1 MALLDDAARPRP
13 RAGCL
18 LALGA
23 ACAALAY
30 VGAGARDGGAT
41 LSLAVGAAAGAERFA
56 LPDPATVV
64 VAPLDDR
71 FALAGGEEYFSMTGR
86 LLDRQVATE
95 THAVFDE
102 VLTEAEAWEA
112 LSVADFR
119 AHCAN
124 VTFGYCGRSTCHIDG
139 AKESSTCGCKKIVN
153 GAGSIGFN
161 SRNAYLI
168 RSALVRRA
176 LYEITVL
183 NESSYFVNTVCGAI
197 KNKRFWHE
205 AGFDSDFGSMS
216 DADYG
221 GYWAMVDLDC
231 PTSNVEYNF
240 AYCDGAPCDI
250 AQAGGTAAFDA
261 NYDSMC
267 ICPYASANATSV
279 LHEHITDAT
288 AANCS
293 EIETGVGDCAIQRT
307 VKVGTFGE
315 DSSRKSV
322 MEMYAAIKSASYLK
336 GGKSCPTISFNN
348 VSFPPSLFPTLSVEP
363 THVPTTHVPTMCP
376 TPYPS
381 PLPTTSGPSYAPTSC
396 PSPAPT
402 TSAPSYIPSPGP
414 SPIPSTA
421 GPTGLPSP
429 VPSTAV
435 PSTATPSYAPSAM
448 PTTAAPSGAPSYGP
462 SPQPTTPKPSTR
474 PTSAMPS
481 PRPTHHT
488 DKPTSPPTSV
498 PSPRPTHPTD
508 APSIA
513 PSPRPTHPTSA
524 PSTEVPSP
532 RPTHRKDPTAAPS
545 GLPSPRPTYHTVRP
559 TSWSYSYY
567 HDDDDD

>member
-1 MALLDDAARPRP
+1 MPTALLDDAARPRP

-64 VAPLDDR
+64 VEPLDDR

-183 NESSYFVNTVCGAI
+183 NETSYFVNTVCGAI

-216 DADYG
+216 VPLRLGPG
-221 GYWAMVDLDC
+221 G
-231 PTSNVEYNF
+231 F
-240 AYCDGAPCDI
+240 AGRRRGAR
-250 AQAGGTAAFDA
+250 
-261 NYDSMC
+261 S
-267 ICPYASANATSV
+267 
-279 LHEHITDAT
+279 
-288 AANCS
+288 
-293 EIETGVGDCAIQRT
+293 GVRARLALGRP
-307 VKVGTFGE
+307 G
-315 DSSRKSV
+315 V
-322 MEMYAAIKSASYLK
+322 MELLCSLK
-336 GGKSCPTISFNN
+336 KLVVLLQGRRGHGRQF
-348 VSFPPSLFPTLSVEP
+348 
-363 THVPTTHVPTMCP
+363 
-376 TPYPS
+376 
-381 PLPTTSGPSYAPTSC
+381 
-396 PSPAPT
+396 
-402 TSAPSYIPSPGP
+402 
-414 SPIPSTA
+414 
-421 GPTGLPSP
+421 
-429 VPSTAV
+429 
-435 PSTATPSYAPSAM
+435 
-448 PTTAAPSGAPSYGP
+448 
-462 SPQPTTPKPSTR
+462 
-474 PTSAMPS
+474 
-481 PRPTHHT
+481 
-488 DKPTSPPTSV
+488 
-498 PSPRPTHPTD
+498 
-508 APSIA
+508 
-513 PSPRPTHPTSA
+513 
-524 PSTEVPSP
+524 
-532 RPTHRKDPTAAPS
+532 
-545 GLPSPRPTYHTVRP
+545 
-559 TSWSYSYY
+559 
-567 HDDDDD
+567 

>member
-1 MALLDDAARPRP
+1 MPMALLDDAARPRP

-86 LLDRQVATE
+86 LLDREVATE
-95 THAVFDE
+95 TDAVFDE

-183 NESSYFVNTVCGAI
+183 NETSYFVNTVCGAI

-216 DADYG
+216 DAVSDADYG

-231 PTSNVEYNF
+231 PTSDAEYNF

-279 LHEHITDAT
+279 LHEHITDGGELLGDRDGRRRLRDPADRQGRHLRRGLVAEVGHGDVRGHQVRELSQGRQELPDDLVQQRLLPAVALPDVERRT
-288 AANCS
+288 DARAHDARADDVSDAVSVAAADD
-293 EIETGVGDCAIQRT
+293 VGAVVRAD
-307 VKVGTFGE
+307 E
-315 DSSRKSV
+315 
-322 MEMYAAIKSASYLK
+322 
-336 GGKSCPTISFNN
+336 
-348 VSFPPSLFPTLSVEP
+348 
-363 THVPTTHVPTMCP
+363 
-376 TPYPS
+376 
-381 PLPTTSGPSYAPTSC
+381 LPE
-396 PSPAPT
+396 
-402 TSAPSYIPSPGP
+402 
-414 SPIPSTA
+414 
-421 GPTGLPSP
+421 
-429 VPSTAV
+429 
-435 PSTATPSYAPSAM
+435 
-448 PTTAAPSGAPSYGP
+448 SGADDVRAFVYPVAGAVADSVDGRAHGSALARPEHGGP
-462 SPQPTTPKPSTR
+462 VDGDAELRAFRDADDRGAVRAPRRPVAATDDSETEHSTNER
-474 PTSAMPS
+474 
-481 PRPTHHT
+481 
-488 DKPTSPPTSV
+488 
-498 PSPRPTHPTD
+498 D
-508 APSIA
+508 AEPEAHA
-513 PSPRPTHPTSA
+513 PH
-524 PSTEVPSP
+524 
-532 RPTHRKDPTAAPS
+532 
-545 GLPSPRPTYHTVRP
+545 G
-559 TSWSYSYY
+559 
-567 HDDDDD
+567 

>member
-1 MALLDDAARPRP
+1 MPMALLDDAARPRP

-56 LPDPATVV
+56 LPDPATI
-64 VAPLDDR
+64 A
-71 FALAGGEEYFSMTGR
+71 
-86 LLDRQVATE
+86 
-95 THAVFDE
+95 
-102 VLTEAEAWEA
+102 
-112 LSVADFR
+112 
-119 AHCAN
+119 
-124 VTFGYCGRSTCHIDG
+124 
-139 AKESSTCGCKKIVN
+139 N

-183 NESSYFVNTVCGAI
+183 NETSYFVNTVCGAI

-216 DADYG
+216 DAV
-221 GYWAMVDLDC
+221 WK
-231 PTSNVEYNF
+231 SNLQPDFN
-240 AYCDGAPCDI
+240 
-250 AQAGGTAAFDA
+250 AGGTAAFDA

-315 DSSRKSV
+315 HSSRKSV

-348 VSFPPSLFPTLSVEP
+348 VSFPPSLFPTLS
-363 THVPTTHVPTMCP
+363 HG
-376 TPYPS
+376 
-381 PLPTTSGPSYAPTSC
+381 GPVDGDAELR
-396 PSPAPT
+396 AFRDADDRGAVR
-402 TSAPSYIPSPGP
+402 SA
-414 SPIPSTA
+414 
-421 GPTGLPSP
+421 LVRP
-429 VPSTAV
+429 V
-435 PSTATPSYAPSAM
+435 
-448 PTTAAPSGAPSYGP
+448 AAPDDSETEHSTNERDAEPEAHAPHG
-462 SPQPTTPKPSTR
+462 
-474 PTSAMPS
+474 
-481 PRPTHHT
+481 
-488 DKPTSPPTSV
+488 
-498 PSPRPTHPTD
+498 
-508 APSIA
+508 
-513 PSPRPTHPTSA
+513 
-524 PSTEVPSP
+524 
-532 RPTHRKDPTAAPS
+532 
-545 GLPSPRPTYHTVRP
+545 
-559 TSWSYSYY
+559 
-567 HDDDDD
+567 

>member
-1 MALLDDAARPRP
+1 MPMALLDDAARPRP
-13 RAGCL
+13 RAGCV

-205 AGFDSDFGSMS
+205 AGFDSDFGSI
-216 DADYG
+216 
-221 GYWAMVDLDC
+221 L
-231 PTSNVEYNF
+231 
-240 AYCDGAPCDI
+240 GA
-250 AQAGGTAAFDA
+250 T
-261 NYDSMC
+261 
-267 ICPYASANATSV
+267 
-279 LHEHITDAT
+279 
-288 AANCS
+288 
-293 EIETGVGDCAIQRT
+293 
-307 VKVGTFGE
+307 
-315 DSSRKSV
+315 
-322 MEMYAAIKSASYLK
+322 
-336 GGKSCPTISFNN
+336 
-348 VSFPPSLFPTLSVEP
+348 
-363 THVPTTHVPTMCP
+363 
-376 TPYPS
+376 
-381 PLPTTSGPSYAPTSC
+381 
-396 PSPAPT
+396 
-402 TSAPSYIPSPGP
+402 
-414 SPIPSTA
+414 
-421 GPTGLPSP
+421 
-429 VPSTAV
+429 
-435 PSTATPSYAPSAM
+435 
-448 PTTAAPSGAPSYGP
+448 
-462 SPQPTTPKPSTR
+462 
-474 PTSAMPS
+474 
-481 PRPTHHT
+481 
-488 DKPTSPPTSV
+488 
-498 PSPRPTHPTD
+498 
-508 APSIA
+508 
-513 PSPRPTHPTSA
+513 
-524 PSTEVPSP
+524 
-532 RPTHRKDPTAAPS
+532 
-545 GLPSPRPTYHTVRP
+545 
-559 TSWSYSYY
+559 
-567 HDDDDD
+567 